1 MTNINYLV
9 NQLLDI
15 MESDG
20 IPFERFS
27 LDDAWASNEA
37 SVYYNIACPYTVSD
51 NRAHCTSESMG
62 RNTCTQCKLN
72 WLENEVDE

>member
-27 LDDAWASNEA
+27 VDDAGASTEA

-51 NRAHCTSESMG
+51 NRAHCSSESIN
-62 RNTCTQCKLN
+62 RDTCTRCKLN
-72 WLENEVDE
+72 WLKNEVDK

>member
-15 MESDG
+15 MESNG

-27 LDDAWASNEA
+27 VDDAGASAEA
-37 SVYYNIACPYTVSD
+37 SVYYNISCPYTVGD
-51 NRAHCTSESMG
+51 NRAHCTSESMS
-62 RNTCTQCKLN
+62 RDTCTRCKLN
-72 WLENEVDE
+72 WLENKVDE